1 MTTGSLW
8 YTSGAMDER
17 LLTYLYQFGV
27 GGAVY
32 VLSLVALWRVGA
44 LGTTPRARRRRL
56 LWLTVLLLV
65 YAVGQG
71 VLQFAGPGITCGGGQ
86 P

>member
-1 MTTGSLW
+1 
-8 YTSGAMDER
+8 MDER

-32 VLSLVALWRVGA
+32 VLSLLSLWRVGA
-44 LGTTPRARRRRL
+44 LGETPRARRRRL
-56 LWLTVLLLV
+56 AWLTVLLLV

-71 VLQFAGPGITCGGGQ
+71 FLQFAAPGIGCGGGR

>member
-1 MTTGSLW
+1 MG
-8 YTSGAMDER
+8 ER

-32 VLSLVALWRVGA
+32 LASVIALWKVGA
-44 LGTTPRARRRRL
+44 LGTEPRTRRRRL
-56 LWLTVLLLV
+56 VWLAVLFLA

-71 VLQFAGPGITCGGGQ
+71 VLQFAGPEITCGSGGGGGL